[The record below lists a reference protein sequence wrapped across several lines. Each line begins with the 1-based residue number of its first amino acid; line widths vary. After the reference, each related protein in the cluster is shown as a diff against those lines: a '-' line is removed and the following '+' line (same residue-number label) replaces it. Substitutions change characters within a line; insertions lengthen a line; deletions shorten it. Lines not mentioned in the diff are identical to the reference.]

1 MGTLVYFGNV
11 PHPWALPIAKH
22 EATIMVNQTYV
33 DHKAYGWEGSY
44 TYSSIVG
51 GFLRLLLNSERV
63 LTSISRHN
71 FSPLRRRHKI
81 PPNFKEGN
89 SCI

>member
-1 MGTLVYFGNV
+1 
-11 PHPWALPIAKH
+11 
-22 EATIMVNQTYV
+22 MVNQTYV

-71 FSPLRRRHKI
+71 FSPLRSRHKI
-81 PPNFKEGN
+81 LPNQGGKFMDLRCSPHTLQIFSE
-89 SCI
+89 CFT